1 MSQQKQQPLSV
12 QQILLFHETRLKQ
25 LDETLKTM
33 TDATKSV
40 DREQEMKENTIL
52 KTMAMNQRNFNAE
65 LEKFANRVTKV
76 EQLLIDVSVELS
88 KLKNLT
94 STSVPVEK
102 EEVTL
107 EVVEKPEDVK
117 ETVQEEVKAAVKVE
131 IQEKAEEVHVE
142 VEEVETEKSVSFA
155 E

>member
-94 STSVPVEK
+94 STSATVEK

-107 EVVEKPEDVK
+107 EVVEKTEDVK